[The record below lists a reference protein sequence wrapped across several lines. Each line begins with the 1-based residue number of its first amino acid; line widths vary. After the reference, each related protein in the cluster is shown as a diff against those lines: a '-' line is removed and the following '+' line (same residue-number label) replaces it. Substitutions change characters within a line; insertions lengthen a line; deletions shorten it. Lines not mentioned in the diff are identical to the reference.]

1 MVRAQNPEPGQD
13 SLPPKPFRQGSHR
26 SPSATHKPISQ
37 VGIELET
44 HWHPLPTTSTH
55 TFPAVV
61 HEPAHSGVV
70 ADPHGIVVVVVV
82 LLVVVVGVVL
92 VVVVL
97 VLVVVDVVVV

>member
-37 VGIELET
+37 VGIEVET

-55 TFPAVV
+55 ALPAVA
-61 HEPAHSGVV
+61 HTPSHSGAV
-70 ADPHGIVVVVVV
+70 ADPHGIMVVVVV
-82 LLVVVVGVVL
+82 LLVVLVVVVLLVVL
-92 VVVVL
+92 VVVVG
-97 VLVVVDVVVV
+97 VLHTLD